1 MSDPRPAA
9 GGQRIGLVVGLRPEI
24 EGRYR
29 ARHADPWRGVLERIT
44 RSGIRDYTIYLARLP
59 DGLYLFSHFVYVG
72 DDLDADLAAI
82 GADEETRRWWK
93 ETDPCQIRLPG
104 TSEGEQWLA
113 AEEVFHHD

>member
-9 GGQRIGLVVGLRPEI
+9 GGQRIGLVVGLRPEM
-24 EGRYR
+24 EERYR
-29 ARHADPWRGVLERIT
+29 ALHADPWRGVLERIT